1 MNVGDSDSKPA
12 AAMPLAMA
20 GAGQRV
26 TFVSISGGGRGLT
39 HRLAEMG
46 LTPGQAMEIINRGAG
61 PFIVEVKGT
70 RLVLGRGMVQRMLV
84 RPK

>member
-1 MNVGDSDSKPA
+1 MHSDGNTPA
-12 AAMPLAMA
+12 EGSTMPMALATE
-20 GAGQRV
+20 GQTVRFVAV
-26 TFVSISGGGRGLT
+26 THGTGLT

-46 LTPGQAMEIINRGAG
+46 LIAGESIEVINRGPG
-61 PFIVEVKGT
+61 PFIVRVKGV